1 MDIDQVIRD
10 LISKAM
16 NSVWVYQTANSYG
29 KELVQLL
36 DSQGNELAWRWLSDG
51 CAAWQAPSSVI
62 GGYTNVPAGASE
74 YDLSHGFEYASIT
87 LGTEDCA
94 NYSELPPRPDWC
106 R

>member
-1 MDIDQVIRD
+1 MDIDQIIRD
-10 LISKAM
+10 LINRNM

-36 DSQGNELAWRWLSDG
+36 DEQGNELAWRWLSDG
-51 CAAWQAPSSVI
+51 CTGWQTSSSVI
-62 GGYTNVPAGASE
+62 GNHSGLPTGA
-74 YDLSHGFEYASIT
+74 DLYELSQGFNYASLT

>member
-29 KELVQLL
+29 KEMVQLL

-51 CAAWQAPSSVI
+51 CAAW
-62 GGYTNVPAGASE
+62 
-74 YDLSHGFEYASIT
+74 H
-87 LGTEDCA
+87 CK
-94 NYSELPPRPDWC
+94 
-106 R
+106 